1 MCLHPITSLFI
12 HEVPMTAF
20 FSRLFGRRVRPT
32 PVKSTLPPITEL
44 DLLRALGC
52 DE

>member
-1 MCLHPITSLFI
+1 
-12 HEVPMTAF
+12 MTALLR
-20 FSRLFGRRVRPT
+20 RLFFRRPPQPAVPALPGR
-32 PVKSTLPPITEL
+32 PITEL

>member
-1 MCLHPITSLFI
+1 MTSLLR
-12 HEVPMTAF
+12 
-20 FSRLFGRRVRPT
+20 RLFRSRRSVR
-32 PVKSTLPPITEL
+32 VIPPRPMPAITEL

>member
-1 MCLHPITSLFI
+1 MA
-12 HEVPMTAF
+12 AF
-20 FSRLFGRRVRPT
+20 LRRLFSRRISSPIHTRQT
-32 PVKSTLPPITEL
+32 APITEL

>member
-1 MCLHPITSLFI
+1 
-12 HEVPMTAF
+12 MTAVLR
-20 FSRLFGRRVRPT
+20 RLFFRRPVQPAAPAMT
-32 PVKSTLPPITEL
+32 PRPITEL

>member
-1 MCLHPITSLFI
+1 
-12 HEVPMTAF
+12 MTALLR
-20 FSRLFGRRVRPT
+20 RLFGRRPVPPVPT
-32 PVKSTLPPITEL
+32 RARPPITEL

>member
-1 MCLHPITSLFI
+1 
-12 HEVPMTAF
+12 MTALLRRLF
-20 FSRLFGRRVRPT
+20 PRRFSRPALAAPRPVRA
-32 PVKSTLPPITEL
+32 ITEL